1 MGESGS
7 GKSTLAKL
15 LVHYYDVS
23 SGRITLGGQ
32 KLTDLSL
39 EALNNE
45 ISFVSQNLFLFN
57 KSILENIR
65 VGKPAATDEEVKE
78 AARKAECE
86 DFILELEGGYEAMA
100 GEAGNRLSGGQK
112 QRIAFARAILKDAP
126 VLVLDEATAFI
137 DPENEKKMQKAVK
150 ELMKD
155 KTVIAIAHKLRS
167 VKDADKIV
175 VLDKGRIADSGKHNE
190 LIKRCEIYKKLWKAS
205 EEAEQWSLIRK
216 EGVAE

>member
-1 MGESGS
+1 
-7 GKSTLAKL
+7 
-15 LVHYYDVS
+15 
-23 SGRITLGGQ
+23 
-32 KLTDLSL
+32 
-39 EALNNE
+39 
-45 ISFVSQNLFLFN
+45 
-57 KSILENIR
+57 
-65 VGKPAATDEEVKE
+65 
-78 AARKAECE
+78 
-86 DFILELEGGYEAMA
+86 MA

-175 VLDKGRIADSGKHNE
+175 VLDKGRIADKGKHNE
-190 LIKRCEIYKKLWKAS
+190 LIQRCEIYKKLWKAS

-216 EGVAE
+216 EGMAE